1 MAVSLNRF
9 VVTAPYIIPAGTA
22 TAVSGGFGTV
32 SWAGASG
39 AYAEGVGPGTVEDA
53 YASQSDVTLVPG
65 QVIVLDSGTPSL
77 LYTLL
82 NGAGVLRA
90 YVQGQDDVGHAAL
103 SN

>member
-1 MAVSLNRF
+1 MALSRYVI
-9 VVTAPYIIPAGTA
+9 TAPVSIPAGTA

-39 AYAEGVGPGTVEDA
+39 AYSDGVGQTFVA
-53 YASQSDVTLVPG
+53 G
-65 QVIVLDSGTPSL
+65 QVIELDSGST
-77 LYTLL
+77 LYAYL
-82 NGAGVLRA
+82 NTAGVLRA